1 MATVRW
7 TVGARDDLRE
17 IVEYISHDSPTY
29 AVATAGRM
37 LDAVEQLR
45 RHPRLG
51 RVVPEYED
59 QRIRELVVGSY
70 RIVYHVQRQ
79 QVGILAVVRGSRDLL
94 RRLGREPWDLG

>member
-1 MATVRW
+1 MASVRW
-7 TVGARDDLRE
+7 TVGAREDLRA
-17 IVEYISHDSPTY
+17 IVTYVSQDSPTY
-29 AVATAGRM
+29 AAATGGRIVA
-37 LDAVEQLR
+37 AVERLR
-45 RHPRLG
+45 RYPRLG

-94 RRLGREPWDLG
+94 RRLGREPWDFG